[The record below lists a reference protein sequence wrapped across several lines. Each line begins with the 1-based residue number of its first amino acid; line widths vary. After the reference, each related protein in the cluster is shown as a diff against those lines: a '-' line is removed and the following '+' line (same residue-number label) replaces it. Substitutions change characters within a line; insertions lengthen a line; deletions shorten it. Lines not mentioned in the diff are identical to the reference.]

1 MFDTILSKIEISLLI
16 NMSSTSENMPT
27 TESKRKS
34 ATKSAP
40 RKEGGSRQPGRP
52 HKRLAADVLSARTSV
67 LTCFDQEAASAY
79 GQSHRHT
86 PQNMRRASILYT
98 VFLDRQAPSA
108 KGPLP

>member
-1 MFDTILSKIEISLLI
+1 MGPHSVIVLPK
-16 NMSSTSENMPT
+16 TSENMPT

-79 GQSHRHT
+79 AASAYGQSHRHT